1 MDNHDRSIQKSTRNK
16 YSLDSTFFP
25 SSGDF
30 LKRKTRFS
38 WLTKRKHYRED
49 TLYNYAI
56 DMELRVYNGEHF
68 ERTNTRFIVFGVS
81 LLVIIALSVWRM
93 NFFGA
98 IVLFLVAWGYVLF
111 SLTKNKIISLI
122 VRDSWLAI
130 DTRLRI
136 WDSLE
141 SFAMEAD
148 PTTRAIKNIV
158 VMQKKW
164 DIMIFSVSDTD
175 ENIEAFI
182 DALQIHLP
190 LIQMPPLS
198 TIDKII
204 RRLKL

>member
-1 MDNHDRSIQKSTRNK
+1 
-16 YSLDSTFFP
+16 
-25 SSGDF
+25 
-30 LKRKTRFS
+30 
-38 WLTKRKHYRED
+38 
-49 TLYNYAI
+49 
-56 DMELRVYNGEHF
+56 
-68 ERTNTRFIVFGVS
+68 
-81 LLVIIALSVWRM
+81 
-93 NFFGA
+93 
-98 IVLFLVAWGYVLF
+98 
-111 SLTKNKIISLI
+111 
-122 VRDSWLAI
+122 
-130 DTRLRI
+130 
-136 WDSLE
+136 
-141 SFAMEAD
+141 MEAD